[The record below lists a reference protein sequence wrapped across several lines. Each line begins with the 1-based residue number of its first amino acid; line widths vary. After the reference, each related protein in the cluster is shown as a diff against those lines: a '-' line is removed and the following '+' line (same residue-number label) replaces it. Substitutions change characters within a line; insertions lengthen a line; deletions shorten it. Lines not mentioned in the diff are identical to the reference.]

1 LWALFYVIRVVKWR
15 RVRWVGV
22 TAFSGLDEK
31 NINIFTGK
39 SEK

>member
-1 LWALFYVIRVVKWR
+1 MWASLNDIRMVKWR
-15 RVRWVGV
+15 RVRWMGV